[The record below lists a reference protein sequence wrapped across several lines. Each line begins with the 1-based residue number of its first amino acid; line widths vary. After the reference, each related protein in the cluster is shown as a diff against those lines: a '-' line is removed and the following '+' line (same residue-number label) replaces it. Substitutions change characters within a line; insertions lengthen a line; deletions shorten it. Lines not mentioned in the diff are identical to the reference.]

1 MPEIDILI
9 PVREPAPWLPETLAG
24 VKALIGGPYRTVVV
38 VNGPNRETTGMIAD
52 AGLDVVLTSSPDSY
66 NLGESLNVGLDA
78 CRAPFV
84 ARLDQD
90 DIPMPSRLVTQVEF
104 LRRHPDAAMTC
115 SGRRFIDEH
124 GTVLGDA
131 SPPGSA
137 AELLATM
144 RWKNV
149 VWHPTV
155 LFRRDAVVQ
164 LGGFSPEA
172 VFVEDYE
179 LWLRMLARWEIVPIV
194 EPLILYR
201 IHAHQ
206 ITQAKVI
213 TRSASR
219 AVLRARVGLA
229 EAREES
235 TTAARVRHLAWSAR
249 QIPRWLA
256 RSVQHTGGA
265 G

>member
-24 VKALIGGPYRTVVV
+24 VKELLGGPYRTVVV
-38 VNGPNRETTGMIAD
+38 VNGPNRQTTGMLED
-52 AGLDVVLTSSPDSY
+52 AGLDAVLTTSPDSY

-90 DIPMPSRLVTQVEF
+90 DIPMPSRLVRQLE
-104 LRRHPDAAMTC
+104 LLHQHPNAAMTC

-124 GTVLGDA
+124 GTVMGDA
-131 SPPGSA
+131 SPPQTA
-137 AELLATM
+137 ADLLATM

-155 LFRRDAVVQ
+155 LFRRDVVVQ
-164 LGGFSPEA
+164 LGGYSPEA

-179 LWLRMLARWEIVPIV
+179 LWLRMLAAWEIVPIV
-194 EPLILYR
+194 EPLIKYR
-201 IHAHQ
+201 IHASQ
-206 ITQAKVI
+206 ITQAKII
-213 TRSASR
+213 TPD
-219 AVLRARVGLA
+219 
-229 EAREES
+229 
-235 TTAARVRHLAWSAR
+235 AARAILKARMQLAAARHESAVAARARHLAWVTRQLPRRWAR
-249 QIPRWLA
+249 
-256 RSVQHTGGA
+256 
-265 G
+265 